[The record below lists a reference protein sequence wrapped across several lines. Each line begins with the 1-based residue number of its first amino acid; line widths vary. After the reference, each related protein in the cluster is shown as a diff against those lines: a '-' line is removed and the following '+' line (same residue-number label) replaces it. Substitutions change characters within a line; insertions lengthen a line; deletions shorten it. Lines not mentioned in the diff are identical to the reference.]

1 MQYIQQQ
8 NELIK
13 SLRES
18 MKNYEENLDDGIP
31 KEREVSPPC
40 LPVSNRSMLTI
51 PLQLELQKIID
62 DQARELSLVSSAWYH
77 LQSRWQ
83 NNNITVSRYRHGAN
97 LTDPRG
103 WLAKQRSAV
112 AGQ

>member
-1 MQYIQQQ
+1 
-8 NELIK
+8 
-13 SLRES
+13 

-31 KEREVSPPC
+31 KEREVSSSK
-40 LPVSNRSMLTI
+40 L
-51 PLQLELQKIID
+51 LQLMSQHSDRVFPPQIELQKTID

-83 NNNITVSRYRHGAN
+83 NNNMTISRYRQGASM
-97 LTDPRG
+97 TDPRG
-103 WLAKQRSAV
+103 WLAKQRSVV

>member
-31 KEREVSPPC
+31 KEREVS
-40 LPVSNRSMLTI
+40 
-51 PLQLELQKIID
+51 
-62 DQARELSLVSSAWYH
+62 LSLPCYA
-77 LQSRWQ
+77 R
-83 NNNITVSRYRHGAN
+83 GAI
-97 LTDPRG
+97 LIQCT
-103 WLAKQRSAV
+103 A
-112 AGQ
+112 

>member
-1 MQYIQQQ
+1 
-8 NELIK
+8 
-13 SLRES
+13 

-31 KEREVSPPC
+31 KEREVSQDPFQIPC
-40 LPVSNRSMLTI
+40 LGAVSDQ
-51 PLQLELQKIID
+51 LQLELQNIINS
-62 DQARELSLVSSAWYH
+62 QARELELVGSAWYH

-83 NNNITVSRYRHGAN
+83 NNNMTVSRYRHGAS
-97 LTDPRG
+97 TGDSKG